1 MCCYVTGQVDNTD
14 AEGRLILAD
23 ALTYAKS
30 LHPKVIVDLAT
41 LTGAIM
47 VALGNAAA
55 GVFTNSTPLWQ
66 ELHKVIL
73 CLKMILLNIQQISAT
88 SHKTMSVAD
97 SEVIVSQ
104 IVPHCSHTYIH
115 TYIHTYMEWLLL
127 SSSSVSH

>member
-88 SHKTMSVAD
+88 SQTMSVAD

-115 TYIHTYMEWLLL
+115 IHTYIHTWNGYYLAA
-127 SSSSVSH
+127 VV